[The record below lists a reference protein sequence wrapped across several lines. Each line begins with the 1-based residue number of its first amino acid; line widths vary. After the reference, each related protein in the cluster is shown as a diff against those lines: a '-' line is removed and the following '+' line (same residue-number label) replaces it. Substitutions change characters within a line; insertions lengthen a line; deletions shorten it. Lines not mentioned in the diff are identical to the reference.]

1 MIGLNFKN
9 DVIDYIRKRH
19 QQQNSIFLGELMAA
33 ILLTVLS
40 VSLLL
45 MLIFLTD
52 DGSSYF
58 YNHVLRLYENRIWG
72 IARFFWLVSL
82 IIALKLMTKFT
93 VWFLQAL
100 ILWVQAIKRNQKQA
114 WFHLSEA
121 LAFIILVAI
130 VLGAITALTHH
141 LMQEDEISFLMRFS
155 EYEIVDLAGEFLTT
169 LLMVALLIYILQ
181 SIYYLLLYLILLL
194 NSVFVSRLAF
204 EPLKLPRGRH
214 VLMKKTDSD

>member
-1 MIGLNFKN
+1 
-9 DVIDYIRKRH
+9 
-19 QQQNSIFLGELMAA
+19 
-33 ILLTVLS
+33 
-40 VSLLL
+40 
-45 MLIFLTD
+45 MLIFVTD

-72 IARFFWLVSL
+72 IARFFWLLSL

-93 VWFLQAL
+93 VWFLQSM
-100 ILWVQAIKRNQKQA
+100 ILWVQAFKRNQKQA
-114 WFHLSEA
+114 WVHLSEA

-141 LMQEDEISFLMRFS
+141 LMQEDEISYLMRFS
-155 EYEIVDLAGEFLTT
+155 DYEIVDLAGEFSTT
-169 LLMVALLIYILQ
+169 LLMVALLIYLLQ
-181 SIYYLLLYLILLL
+181 SIYYLLLYLILLI

-214 VLMKKTDSD
+214 VLIKKTDSD